1 MEWAHFTELAAFL
14 LPRNAE
20 ENVQMA
26 IDNRK
31 DTTPSALES
40 QAVAL
45 AEQLGRIAGTIEGT
59 AEQWLNRPAIAEQL
73 TRVRDSAS
81 QLLETLAGSAAKGRQ
96 AVTGSAG
103 VMSEQVRDA
112 ATKAVNAASSAVTSL
127 GAAVERGRTAKRSK
141 QKTRAKSAKAQVDLA
156 HAPGKKHR
164 KPAPTK
170 RGVKHSDERI
180 PKMRTAAAVR
190 QRRKSYA

>member
-1 MEWAHFTELAAFL
+1 
-14 LPRNAE
+14 
-20 ENVQMA
+20 MA
-26 IDNRK
+26 TDNRK
-31 DTTPSALES
+31 ETNSSALES

-81 QLLETLAGSAAKGRQ
+81 LLLESLTSSAAKGRQ

-103 VMSEQVRDA
+103 AMSGQVRDA
-112 ATKAVNAASSAVTSL
+112 ATKAVNAASSAVASL
-127 GAAVERGRTAKRSK
+127 GASVGRRTTKRSSR
-141 QKTRAKSAKAQVDLA
+141 KTAAARKSAKSAGDLA

-164 KPAPTK
+164 KPAPSK
-170 RGVKHSDERI
+170 RGVKHSEESI
-180 PKMRTAAAVR
+180 PKMKTATVVR
-190 QRRKSYA
+190 QRRKSWA

>member
-1 MEWAHFTELAAFL
+1 
-14 LPRNAE
+14 
-20 ENVQMA
+20 MA

-31 DTTPSALES
+31 DTNPSALEN

-81 QLLETLAGSAAKGRQ
+81 MLLESLAGSAAKGRD
-96 AVTGSAG
+96 AVTGGAG
-103 VMSEQVRDA
+103 AMSEQVRDA
-112 ATKAVNAASSAVTSL
+112 ATKAVNAASSAVSSL
-127 GAAVERGRTAKRSK
+127 GASVGRSVRAKRTGR
-141 QKTRAKSAKAQVDLA
+141 KTASGRKSAKPADLA

-164 KPAPTK
+164 KPAPTM
-170 RGVKHSDERI
+170 RGVKKSDERI
-180 PKMRTAAAVR
+180 PKMRTAAGVR
-190 QRRKSYA
+190 QRRKSLG

>member
-1 MEWAHFTELAAFL
+1 
-14 LPRNAE
+14 
-20 ENVQMA
+20 MA
-26 IDNRK
+26 TDNRK
-31 DTTPSALES
+31 DTNSSALES

-59 AEQWLNRPAIAEQL
+59 AEQWMNRPAIAEQL

-81 QLLETLAGSAAKGRQ
+81 MLLESLTSSAAKGRQ

-103 VMSEQVRDA
+103 AVSGQVRDA
-112 ATKAVNAASSAVTSL
+112 ANKAVNAASSAVSSL
-127 GAAVERGRTAKRSK
+127 GASVGRGTTGKRSK
-141 QKTRAKSAKAQVDLA
+141 KKTSTGRKSAKPAVDLA

-164 KPAPTK
+164 KPAPTA
-170 RGVKHSDERI
+170 RGVKHSEESI
-180 PKMRTAAAVR
+180 PKMRTAALVR

>member
-1 MEWAHFTELAAFL
+1 
-14 LPRNAE
+14 
-20 ENVQMA
+20 MA
-26 IDNRK
+26 TDNPK
-31 DTTPSALES
+31 ETNPSALES

-81 QLLETLAGSAAKGRQ
+81 LLLESLAGSAAKGRQ

-112 ATKAVNAASSAVTSL
+112 ANKAVNAASSAVTSL
-127 GAAVERGRTAKRSK
+127 GAAVGRTATATRSK
-141 QKTRAKSAKAQVDLA
+141 TWLRTSRSSRPRSCSRSWTSAWG
-156 HAPGKKHR
+156 PISF
-164 KPAPTK
+164 P
-170 RGVKHSDERI
+170 S
-180 PKMRTAAAVR
+180 
-190 QRRKSYA
+190 

>member
-1 MEWAHFTELAAFL
+1 
-14 LPRNAE
+14 
-20 ENVQMA
+20 MA
-26 IDNRK
+26 TDNRK

-81 QLLETLAGSAAKGRQ
+81 LLLESLASSAAKGRE
-96 AVTGSAG
+96 AVKGGAG
-103 VMSEQVRDA
+103 TMSGQVRDA
-112 ATKAVNAASSAVTSL
+112 ATKAVNAASSAVSSL
-127 GAAVERGRTAKRSK
+127 GATVGRRGTKRSRR
-141 QKTRAKSAKAQVDLA
+141 KTATSRKPGKPAMDLA

-164 KPAPTK
+164 KPAPSK
-170 RGVKHSDERI
+170 PGVKHSEESI
-180 PKMRTAAAVR
+180 SKMRTATIVR
-190 QRRKSYA
+190 QRRKSMA